1 MRVLMT
7 IAVALL
13 LAPAG
18 AAAQPVDAH
27 GAPYREWDVD
37 GSVGFDI
44 LSDADGAAGENVA
57 YGDAWNPSWAG
68 GFDLGRYWT
77 GHLKSSVGL
86 TFLQDSSRYVTD
98 TVVPAPGV
106 VANAYTWHRASR
118 IGVSVAGTWQFF
130 DNAFMH
136 PYVSAGLRTLV
147 LDVVADRQP
156 YAYAWGASGSGTYR
170 VPEEHREYR
179 TVRVRP
185 FVAVGSKSYFAERA
199 YVRPEVTLGFNNH
212 GLGRF
217 GARLA
222 FGVDF

>member
-7 IAVALL
+7 IALALL

-18 AAAQPVDAH
+18 AAAQTVDAH
-27 GAPYREWDVD
+27 GAPYRDWDVD

-44 LSDADGAAGENVA
+44 LSDADGAAGKNFA
-57 YGDAWNPSWAG
+57 FGDAWGPSWAG
-68 GFDLGRYWT
+68 GFGLGRYWT
-77 GHLKSSVGL
+77 GHFKSSVGL
-86 TFLQDSSRYVTD
+86 AFLQDSSRYVTD
-98 TVVPAPGV
+98 TAVVAPGV
-106 VANAYTWHRASR
+106 VANTYTWHRASR
-118 IGVSVAGTWQFF
+118 REVSVAGTWQFF

-136 PYVSAGLRTLV
+136 PYVSAGARALFM
-147 LDVVADRQP
+147 DVVADRQP
-156 YAYAWGASGSGTYR
+156 YAYTWGGSGTYS